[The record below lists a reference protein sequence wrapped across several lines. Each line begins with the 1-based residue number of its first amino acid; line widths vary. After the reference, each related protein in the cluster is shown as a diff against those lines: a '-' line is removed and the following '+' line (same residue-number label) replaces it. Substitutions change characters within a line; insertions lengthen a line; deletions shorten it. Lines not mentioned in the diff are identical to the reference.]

1 METIIKKDDLLERV
15 DAVNKYVADAFSVYS
30 QISKTNLTG
39 VEGFKYAVKKKED
52 STEVNDHDF
61 QLFFNK
67 ILVMDY
73 LRKKHIDIRTLSK
86 EEKEELQSHL
96 SSDISDAILCNNGKN
111 IVVKGEGVTD
121 ASLDYEFILNV
132 NNSNLFGALSN
143 LYNEAD
149 RTNLPY
155 YLMINADFIDSFND
169 SITLKCSSANLDA
182 TLDVLNKFISENYSI
197 LLKPIRFSRSL
208 HDVVGFREAAHTN
221 IDVYHEVYDSLMSA
235 IDATLASYGIYPTDD
250 KDRYSKL
257 SVFSTDD
264 AKNKLIE
271 NFKTNLMNSS
281 LDMVDYGFYKQK
293 EDTVIKV
300 EQPTVTF
307 ENNLTNEQNLVSSP
321 NIESD
326 TPALQEQTATSSFE
340 DDSWFEDLLNNKPT
354 EPEKSD
360 ATITSE
366 ETRDTQ
372 VTLPAENVENE
383 NRLEEP
389 RNDQSSISPV
399 SITGEVPETPLFE
412 TPKLDKINSLD
423 ENLAVPSNIEP
434 KNDSGDI
441 QKSQDDAELFPSP
454 VVSEDVPLFKES
466 SPVTLGNDGLDQE
479 KFNAL
484 LEEIHNEESSQPDE
498 PDAEKADIDESL
510 SQEEISSMLAESES
524 EDLERQHNLERA
536 KKYQAVASNL
546 NFLIDT
552 KLMSNGVQM
561 SLLDYLD
568 KIDVLNKIP
577 LDSVVLTGTGKMSGE
592 EFIRECVIRYAVN
605 ETDNDL
611 DSIMA
616 AYGAKIE
623 KEKAGIFSKI
633 FK

>member
-1 METIIKKDDLLERV
+1 METIIKKDDLLEQV
-15 DAVNKYVADAFSVYS
+15 DAINKYVADAFSVYS
-30 QISKTNLTG
+30 EISKTNLTG
-39 VEGFKYAVKKKED
+39 VEGFKYAVKKKKD
-52 STEVNDHDF
+52 TTKVNDNDF
-61 QLFFNK
+61 QIFFNK

-73 LRKKHIDIRTLSK
+73 LRRKHIDIRTLSK
-86 EEKEELQSHL
+86 GEKEELLSHL
-96 SSDISDAILCNNGKN
+96 SSDISAAILCNNGRN

-132 NNSNLFGALSN
+132 NNSNLFGALSS

-149 RTNLPY
+149 RANLPY

-182 TLDVLNKFISENYSI
+182 TLEVLNKFISENYPI
-197 LLKPIRFSRSL
+197 LLKPIRFSKSL
-208 HDVVGFREAAHTN
+208 HDVAGFREVAHTN

-235 IDATLASYGIYPTDD
+235 IDATLASYGVHPTDD

-271 NFKTNLMNSS
+271 NFKNNLMNSS
-281 LDMVDYGFYKQK
+281 LDMVNYGFYKQK

-326 TPALQEQTATSSFE
+326 TPAIQEQTATSSFE
-340 DDSWFEDLLNNKPT
+340 DDSWLDDLLNNVPT

-360 ATITSE
+360 TSITPE
-366 ETRDTQ
+366 EIPDVQ
-372 VTLPAENVENE
+372 VSLPTDSVENE
-383 NRLEEP
+383 NNLEEP
-389 RNDQSSISPV
+389 RNDESSISPS
-399 SITGEVPETPLFE
+399 SITEEVPETPLFE

-423 ENLAVPSNIEP
+423 ENLAISSNIEP
-434 KNDSGDI
+434 KNDSENI

-454 VVSEDVPLFKES
+454 VINEEAPLFKES
-466 SPVTLGNDGLDQE
+466 SPSDGLDQE

-484 LEEIHNEESSQPDE
+484 LEEIHNEESSQPEETDV
-498 PDAEKADIDESL
+498 EKSKYDESL

-577 LDSVVLTGTGKMSGE
+577 LNSVVLTATGKMSGE

-605 ETDNDL
+605 EVDNDL